1 MRRAR
6 MRIISAVLSACM
18 MLTAF
23 PVSAIAAGGGGGYN
37 GPESSVSEQTE
48 DNVLSKNGQT
58 ITAGGEYVMKG
69 GDYRDTIVVNAPN
82 EDVTIRIDGDI
93 NFIVDTKI
101 LFNVLNVGT
110 LTIENDEHTVT
121 ELNHHILDTNGPGK
135 VVMNGG
141 TYKTTFRN
149 LIMLFGSNNELVLN
163 HVTAEVDEGYIV
175 TTQSTSKVIVN
186 GGKYIQTGNAN
197 VCVFQNTGHMTL
209 TDAVVEPK
217 NKAVVNSGT
226 LEIYGGSYK
235 TVDQNCIVNNGGLVT
250 IDKGTA
256 TEGLLEAEG
265 ASCIKNNWGRVTIK
279 GGTITSDAEMAVE
292 NNGGLRMSGGTVT
305 APQGTAILFTNI
317 SGDAQITGGS
327 IINSVN
333 GIWLQDIGES
343 EVTLKNVT
351 FSGNQNDIHLGAGQ
365 KINIKKSFTGCATVL
380 VDDPAEG
387 RQITLESEDVS
398 YQKQL
403 NLTSNN
409 EGYRVGY
416 KKENNQEYRMLTTRI
431 GNAVT
436 AVDAVATAEIN
447 GEVKELDSMTPVP
460 AGTTVTIKANKAPD
474 GMVFDQWTATPAD
487 VLGDTAF
494 AWKEENTT
502 FVMPD
507 HEITLAAQYRSAEIE
522 DDSDW
527 VGTALIAAT
536 VAVGGA
542 VLLYQG
548 HELGTEAYLNRV
560 LPYGEAIPNNRI
572 QLAELLWRDAKCP
585 EAVSTENYR
594 DIDSDSEKEQKAAHW
609 AVESGLVKLQDE
621 ETYPNCFDPNAPV
634 TKVDVIRAWKKAQ
647 ELKETA
653 Q

>member
-1 MRRAR
+1 MYDADSFSCKCHCGR
-6 MRIISAVLSACM
+6 
-18 MLTAF
+18 
-23 PVSAIAAGGGGGYN
+23 GGGYD

-48 DNVLSKNGQT
+48 NARELSHSGET
-58 ITAGGEYVMKG
+58 ITEGGYYKVSTGTYTGPIKINTTETVNIEITGNVTANTDPLFNIGNAGIVNIINDGEYEVDCAGKHLMYMSCSTAQVNMTGGHYKTSGGTHMIMDFSGTLTMTNVTAQSEKG
-69 GDYRDTIVVNAPN
+69 YTVTSAGTVIINGGSYTRSGAIVSGVENGAIGNGGGTMELHDVQVNSTQVA
-82 EDVTIRIDGDI
+82 VT
-93 NFIVDTKI
+93 NSS
-101 LFNVLNVGT
+101 GT
-110 LTIENDEHTVT
+110 LTID
-121 ELNHHILDTNGPGK
+121 
-135 VVMNGG
+135 GG
-141 TYKTTFRN
+141 TYIPGDWYECVRN
-149 LIMLFGSNNELVLN
+149 E
-163 HVTAEVDEGYIV
+163 
-175 TTQSTSKVIVN
+175 
-186 GGKYIQTGNAN
+186 
-197 VCVFQNTGHMTL
+197 
-209 TDAVVEPK
+209 
-217 NKAVVNSGT
+217 
-226 LEIYGGSYK
+226 
-235 TVDQNCIVNNGGLVT
+235 
-250 IDKGTA
+250 TA
-256 TEGLLEAEG
+256 TLKIYNGTFSSKS
-265 ASCIKNNWGRVTIK
+265 ASCIKNNWGQVFIH
-279 GGTITSDAEMAVE
+279 GGTITSDEKTAVE
-292 NNGGLRMSGGTVT
+292 NNGGLRMSDGTVT
-305 APQGTAILFTNI
+305 APQGTAILLTNI
-317 SGDAQITGGS
+317 AGDAQITGGS

-365 KINIKKSFTGCATVL
+365 KINIKKSFTGSATVL
-380 VDDPAEG
+380 VDDPDEG

-403 NLTSNN
+403 NLISNN

-416 KKENNQEYRMLTTRI
+416 KKENDQEYRMLTTRI

-447 GEVKELDSMTPVP
+447 GEVKELDNTTPVP
-460 AGTTVTIKANKAPD
+460 VGTIVTIKANKAPD

-487 VLGDTAF
+487 LLGDTAF

-542 VLLYQG
+542 VLLYQA

-560 LPYGEAIPNNRI
+560 LPYGEAIPSNRI

-594 DIDSDSEKEQKAAHW
+594 DIDSDSAKEQKAAHW

-634 TKVDVIRAWKKAQ
+634 TKVDVIHAWKKAQ
-647 ELKETA
+647 ELKKAA

>member
-23 PVSAIAAGGGGGYN
+23 PVSAIAAGGGGYD

-48 DNVLSKNGQT
+48 DNILSKNGQT

-69 GDYRDTIVVNAPN
+69 GDYSGTIVVNAPN

-93 NFIVDTKI
+93 NFIVGTKI

-141 TYKTTFRN
+141 TYKTTLRN

-416 KKENNQEYRMLTTRI
+416 KKENDQEYRMLTTRI

-548 HELGTEAYLNRV
+548 HELGTEAYLNHV

>member
-1 MRRAR
+1 MPLR
-6 MRIISAVLSACM
+6 
-18 MLTAF
+18 
-23 PVSAIAAGGGGGYN
+23 PGGGYD

-69 GDYRDTIVVNAPN
+69 GDYSGTIVVNAPN

-93 NFIVDTKI
+93 NFIVGTKI

-141 TYKTTFRN
+141 TYKTTLRN

-416 KKENNQEYRMLTTRI
+416 KKENDQEYRMLTTRI

>member
-1 MRRAR
+1 MPLR
-6 MRIISAVLSACM
+6 
-18 MLTAF
+18 
-23 PVSAIAAGGGGGYN
+23 PGGGGEYN

-69 GDYRDTIVVNAPN
+69 GDYSDTIVVNAPN

-93 NFIVDTKI
+93 NFIVGTKI

-121 ELNHHILDTNGPGK
+121 ELNHHILDTKGPGK

-141 TYKTTFRN
+141 TYKTTLRN

-175 TTQSTSKVIVN
+175 TTQSTSKVTVN

-507 HEITLAAQYRSAEIE
+507 HKITLAAQYRSAEIE

>member
-1 MRRAR
+1 MYMSCSTAQVN
-6 MRIISAVLSACM
+6 MTGGHYKTSGGTHMIMDFSGTLKMTNVTAQSEKGYTVTSAGTVIINGGSYTRSGA
-18 MLTAF
+18 T
-23 PVSAIAAGGGGGYN
+23 VSGVENGAIGNGGGTMELHDVQVN
-37 GPESSVSEQTE
+37 STQVAVTNSS
-48 DNVLSKNGQT
+48 
-58 ITAGGEYVMKG
+58 
-69 GDYRDTIVVNAPN
+69 
-82 EDVTIRIDGDI
+82 
-93 NFIVDTKI
+93 
-101 LFNVLNVGT
+101 GT
-110 LTIENDEHTVT
+110 LTID
-121 ELNHHILDTNGPGK
+121 
-135 VVMNGG
+135 GG
-141 TYKTTFRN
+141 TYIPGDGYECVRN
-149 LIMLFGSNNELVLN
+149 E
-163 HVTAEVDEGYIV
+163 
-175 TTQSTSKVIVN
+175 
-186 GGKYIQTGNAN
+186 
-197 VCVFQNTGHMTL
+197 
-209 TDAVVEPK
+209 
-217 NKAVVNSGT
+217 
-226 LEIYGGSYK
+226 
-235 TVDQNCIVNNGGLVT
+235 
-250 IDKGTA
+250 TA
-256 TEGLLEAEG
+256 TLKIYNGTFSSKS
-265 ASCIKNNWGRVTIK
+265 ASCIKNNWGQVFIH

-292 NNGGLRMSGGTVT
+292 NNGGLHMSGGTVT

-416 KKENNQEYRMLTTRI
+416 KKENDQEYRMLTTRI

-527 VGTALIAAT
+527 VGTTLIAAT

-548 HELGTEAYLNRV
+548 HELGTEAYLKRV

>member
-1 MRRAR
+1 
-6 MRIISAVLSACM
+6 
-18 MLTAF
+18 
-23 PVSAIAAGGGGGYN
+23 
-37 GPESSVSEQTE
+37 
-48 DNVLSKNGQT
+48 
-58 ITAGGEYVMKG
+58 
-69 GDYRDTIVVNAPN
+69 
-82 EDVTIRIDGDI
+82 
-93 NFIVDTKI
+93 
-101 LFNVLNVGT
+101 
-110 LTIENDEHTVT
+110 
-121 ELNHHILDTNGPGK
+121 
-135 VVMNGG
+135 
-141 TYKTTFRN
+141 
-149 LIMLFGSNNELVLN
+149 
-163 HVTAEVDEGYIV
+163 
-175 TTQSTSKVIVN
+175 
-186 GGKYIQTGNAN
+186 
-197 VCVFQNTGHMTL
+197 
-209 TDAVVEPK
+209 
-217 NKAVVNSGT
+217 
-226 LEIYGGSYK
+226 
-235 TVDQNCIVNNGGLVT
+235 
-250 IDKGTA
+250 
-256 TEGLLEAEG
+256 
-265 ASCIKNNWGRVTIK
+265 
-279 GGTITSDAEMAVE
+279 
-292 NNGGLRMSGGTVT
+292 MSGGTVT

-416 KKENNQEYRMLTTRI
+416 KKENDQEYRMLTTRI

-647 ELKETA
+647 ELKKSVH
-653 Q
+653 

>member
-1 MRRAR
+1 MK
-6 MRIISAVLSACM
+6 
-18 MLTAF
+18 
-23 PVSAIAAGGGGGYN
+23 Y
-37 GPESSVSEQTE
+37 
-48 DNVLSKNGQT
+48 
-58 ITAGGEYVMKG
+58 GEYTG
-69 GDYRDTIVVNAPN
+69 NFNINTNS
-82 EDVTIRIDGDI
+82 DVTIRVDGD
-93 NFIVDTKI
+93 VQLTCEKI
-101 LFNVLNVGT
+101 LFNVYKVGT
-110 LTIENDEHTVT
+110 LTIENNEGHTIT
-121 ELNHHILDTNGPGK
+121 LAGQHLMDLWGPGDAI
-135 VVMNGG
+135 VNGG
-141 TYKTTFRN
+141 TYIAPRRN
-149 LIMLFGSNNELVLN
+149 LIMLLGTNNRLTLN
-163 HVTAEVDEGYIV
+163 NVTEETGTGHAVE
-175 TTQSTSKVIVN
+175 TNSTSTVIVN
-186 GGKYIQTGNAN
+186 GGTYIKHSSAN
-197 VCVFQNTGHMTL
+197 YVFQNTGNMTL
-209 TDAVVEPK
+209 TDVTVVTEIAEG
-217 NKAVVNSGT
+217 NKTSPVAINNASAILKVN
-226 LEIYGGSYK
+226 GGSYK

-256 TEGLLEAEG
+256 TEGLLEAKG
-265 ASCIKNNWGRVTIK
+265 ASCIKNNWGRVSIN

-416 KKENNQEYRMLTTRI
+416 KKENDQEYRMLTTRI

-494 AWKEENTT
+494 AWKEENAT

>member
-1 MRRAR
+1 MIMDFSGTLTMTNVTAQSEKGYTVTSAGKV
-6 MRIISAVLSACM
+6 IINGGSYTRSGAI
-18 MLTAF
+18 
-23 PVSAIAAGGGGGYN
+23 VSGVENGAIGNGGGTM
-37 GPESSVSEQTE
+37 ELHDVQ
-48 DNVLSKNGQT
+48 
-58 ITAGGEYVMKG
+58 
-69 GDYRDTIVVNAPN
+69 VNSTQVA
-82 EDVTIRIDGDI
+82 VT
-93 NFIVDTKI
+93 NS
-101 LFNVLNVGT
+101 NGT
-110 LTIENDEHTVT
+110 LTID
-121 ELNHHILDTNGPGK
+121 
-135 VVMNGG
+135 GG
-141 TYKTTFRN
+141 TYIPGDGYECVRN
-149 LIMLFGSNNELVLN
+149 
-163 HVTAEVDEGYIV
+163 A
-175 TTQSTSKVIVN
+175 
-186 GGKYIQTGNAN
+186 
-197 VCVFQNTGHMTL
+197 
-209 TDAVVEPK
+209 
-217 NKAVVNSGT
+217 
-226 LEIYGGSYK
+226 
-235 TVDQNCIVNNGGLVT
+235 
-250 IDKGTA
+250 TA
-256 TEGLLEAEG
+256 TLKIYNGTFSSKS
-265 ASCIKNNWGRVTIK
+265 ASCIKNNWGQVSIH
-279 GGTITSDAEMAVE
+279 GGTITSDAETAVE

-305 APQGTAILFTNI
+305 APQGTAILLTNI

-327 IINSVN
+327 IINSIN
-333 GIWLQDIGES
+333 GIGLQDIGES
-343 EVTLKNVT
+343 GVTLKNVT
-351 FSGNQNDIHLGAGQ
+351 FSGNRNDIHLGKGQ
-365 KINIKKSFTGCATVL
+365 KINIKKSFTGSATVL
-380 VDDPAEG
+380 VDDPDEG
-387 RQITLESEDVS
+387 RQITLESEDVP

-416 KKENNQEYRMLTTRI
+416 KKENDQEYRMLTTRI

-447 GEVKELDSMTPVP
+447 GEVKELDNTTPVP
-460 AGTTVTIKANKAPD
+460 AGTIVTIKANKAPD

-487 VLGDTAF
+487 LLGDTAF

-548 HELGTEAYLNRV
+548 HELGTEAYLNCV

>member
-1 MRRAR
+1 MPLR
-6 MRIISAVLSACM
+6 
-18 MLTAF
+18 
-23 PVSAIAAGGGGGYN
+23 PGGGGDN

-48 DNVLSKNGQT
+48 NAKELSHSGET
-58 ITAGGEYVMKG
+58 ITEGGYYKVSTGTYTGPIKVNTTDTVNIEITGNVTANTDPLFNIGNAGIVNIINDGEYEVDCAGKHFMYMSCSTAQVNMTGGHYKTSGGTHMIMDFSGTLTMTNVTAQSEKG
-69 GDYRDTIVVNAPN
+69 YTVTSAGKVIINGGSYTRSGAIVSGVENGAIGNGGGTMELHDVQVNSTQVA
-82 EDVTIRIDGDI
+82 VT
-93 NFIVDTKI
+93 NS
-101 LFNVLNVGT
+101 NGT
-110 LTIENDEHTVT
+110 LTID
-121 ELNHHILDTNGPGK
+121 
-135 VVMNGG
+135 GG
-141 TYKTTFRN
+141 TYIPGDGYECVRN
-149 LIMLFGSNNELVLN
+149 
-163 HVTAEVDEGYIV
+163 A
-175 TTQSTSKVIVN
+175 
-186 GGKYIQTGNAN
+186 
-197 VCVFQNTGHMTL
+197 
-209 TDAVVEPK
+209 
-217 NKAVVNSGT
+217 
-226 LEIYGGSYK
+226 
-235 TVDQNCIVNNGGLVT
+235 
-250 IDKGTA
+250 TA
-256 TEGLLEAEG
+256 TLKIYNGTFSSKS
-265 ASCIKNNWGRVTIK
+265 ASCIKNNWGQVSIH
-279 GGTITSDAEMAVE
+279 GGTITSDAETAVE

-431 GNAVT
+431 GNVVT

-487 VLGDTAF
+487 LLGDTAF

-536 VAVGGA
+536 VAVGGV

-621 ETYPNCFDPNAPV
+621 EMYPNCFDPNAPV

-653 Q
+653 K

>member
-1 MRRAR
+1 

-23 PVSAIAAGGGGGYN
+23 PVSAIAARGGGGYN

-48 DNVLSKNGQT
+48 DNFLSKNGQT
-58 ITAGGEYVMKG
+58 ITAVGEYVMKG
-69 GDYRDTIVVNAPN
+69 GDYSGTIVVNAPN

-93 NFIVDTKI
+93 NFIVGTKI

-141 TYKTTFRN
+141 TYKTTLRN

-416 KKENNQEYRMLTTRI
+416 KKENDQEYRMLTTRI

-436 AVDAVATAEIN
+436 AVDAVATTEIN

>member
-1 MRRAR
+1 MPLR
-6 MRIISAVLSACM
+6 
-18 MLTAF
+18 
-23 PVSAIAAGGGGGYN
+23 PGGGYN

-48 DNVLSKNGQT
+48 NAKELSHSGEN
-58 ITAGGEYVMKG
+58 ITEGGYYKVSAGPYTGS
-69 GDYRDTIVVNAPN
+69 
-82 EDVTIRIDGDI
+82 IRINTTETVNIEITGNVTANTDPLFSIENAGTVNIINDGEFEVDCARNHFMFMSCSTAQVNMTGGHYKTSGGTHMIMDFSGTLTMTNVTAQSEKGYTVTSAGKVII
-93 NFIVDTKI
+93 NGGSYTRSGATVSGVENGAIGNGGGTMELHDVQVNSTQVAVT
-101 LFNVLNVGT
+101 NSSGT
-110 LTIENDEHTVT
+110 LTID
-121 ELNHHILDTNGPGK
+121 
-135 VVMNGG
+135 GG
-141 TYKTTFRN
+141 TYIPGDGYECVRN
-149 LIMLFGSNNELVLN
+149 E
-163 HVTAEVDEGYIV
+163 
-175 TTQSTSKVIVN
+175 
-186 GGKYIQTGNAN
+186 
-197 VCVFQNTGHMTL
+197 
-209 TDAVVEPK
+209 
-217 NKAVVNSGT
+217 
-226 LEIYGGSYK
+226 
-235 TVDQNCIVNNGGLVT
+235 
-250 IDKGTA
+250 TA
-256 TEGLLEAEG
+256 TLKIYNGTFSSKS
-265 ASCIKNNWGRVTIK
+265 ASCIKNNWGQVFIH
-279 GGTITSDAEMAVE
+279 GGTITSDEKTAVE
-292 NNGGLRMSGGTVT
+292 NNGGLRMSDGTVT

-351 FSGNQNDIHLGAGQ
+351 FSGNQNDIHLGEGQ

-380 VDDPAEG
+380 VDDPDEG

-403 NLTSNN
+403 KLTSNN
-409 EGYRVGY
+409 ESYRVGY
-416 KKENNQEYRMLTTRI
+416 KKENDQEYRMLTTRI

-447 GEVKELDSMTPVP
+447 GEVKELDNTTPVP

-474 GMVFDQWTATPAD
+474 GMVFDQWTVTPAD
-487 VLGDTAF
+487 LLGDTSF

-536 VAVGGA
+536 AAVGGA
-542 VLLYQG
+542 VLLYQA

-594 DIDSDSEKEQKAAHW
+594 DIDSDSAKEQKAAHW